1 MFSSW
6 FIVEI
11 FPPSD
16 SNPGIGLLVMYRRA
30 TEAIVLIH
38 VSVFVAQPG
47 WCTSIDPNPDFEIQS
62 QLQHLSALPEFWN
75 YDDRDDNIII

>member
-47 WCTSIDPNPDFEIQS
+47 
-62 QLQHLSALPEFWN
+62 
-75 YDDRDDNIII
+75 